1 MVGVWSILPT
11 YDFAYCLFKE
21 FPWCS
26 AVKNL
31 PAVEETQEPCVQ
43 SLGQEDL
50 LEEEMATAPVFL
62 PGKSHGQRSLAGVH
76 GIPYSPWGCK
86 ELDMIEHL
94 LKEHMNEMPLLSN
107 LLPLT
112 LR

>member
-1 MVGVWSILPT
+1 MQ
-11 YDFAYCLFKE
+11 
-21 FPWCS
+21 
-26 AVKNL
+26 
-31 PAVEETQEPCVQ
+31 ETQETCVQ

-50 LEEEMATAPVFL
+50 LEEEMATTPVFL

-76 GIPYSPWGCK
+76 GIPYNPWGFK
-86 ELDMIEHL
+86 ELDVTEHL